1 MICINEILL
10 QVIVMKVV
18 LQENIQM
25 KAESLEIIFIN
36 GEIKIKRIVYH

>member
-25 KAESLEIIFIN
+25 KAESREIIFIN